1 MSGTETTPSWEVV
14 REKKID
20 LAFRVGGSGGSGF
33 SRFQSYQGEQR
44 NVPLTSSENTS
55 IFIIYF

>member
-1 MSGTETTPSWEVV
+1 MSGTETTPIWEVV
-14 REKKID
+14 REKKD
-20 LAFRVGGSGGSGF
+20 LAIQVGGSGGSGF
-33 SRFQSYQGEQR
+33 SRFQSHQGEQR